1 MRGSYERAA
10 RVRIE
15 DGAETFWVVAA
26 AEDDARAVM
35 SENGMLED
43 ESDPAVCDCER
54 AQFEQ
59 MPDDNVLAV
68 RDEDA
73 DPIARVV
80 KTCEQWASDG
90 RGYFAGTVWGCS
102 GGRRAVGRG
111 PATASA
117 CGGRGLSLST
127 SSRRGSTRC

>member
-1 MRGSYERAA
+1 MRQALQAVVRHNLCESFHDFRHGY
-10 RVRIE
+10 RVFA
-15 DGAETFWVVAA
+15 D
-26 AEDDARAVM
+26 EDDARAVM
-35 SENGMLED
+35 RENGMLED

-80 KTCEQWASDG
+80 KTCEQWASEG
-90 RGYFAGTVWGCS
+90 RGYLAGTVW
-102 GGRRAVGRG
+102 
-111 PATASA
+111 
-117 CGGRGLSLST
+117 
-127 SSRRGSTRC
+127 